1 MALHAPVWWHI
12 QPAPAPQAAP
22 SFTAGLSFTAS
33 ALLCLPCLQSSYQSV
48 ADRVSTALC
57 RAAIPVSL
65 SGRPWTCHFQ
75 AGLILCHISTHFVG
89 EASSE
94 AEPASLQRASLSYI
108 SPCSKAVALGTK
120 ATQWARA
127 QHVKG
132 LPGLHWWVE
141 ITHNFPWAL

>member
-12 QPAPAPQAAP
+12 QPAPFLRRLPHLQQDSAHSP
-22 SFTAGLSFTAS
+22 
-33 ALLCLPCLQSSYQSV
+33 ALLCLPYYQSLDPTV
-48 ADRVSTALC
+48 ADWVCTALC
-57 RAAIPVSL
+57 RAATPVSL
-65 SGRPWTCHFQ
+65 SGRPWACHCQ

-94 AEPASLQRASLSYI
+94 AEPASLRRASLSYI

-120 ATQWARA
+120 TTQGARA

-132 LPGLHWWVE
+132 LLQLHWWVE